1 MKRELLHKLAKEHPD
16 CFHVHISQKEIMS
29 DADGQALLDA
39 NFQDISWGN
48 DLAPSFHHMRE
59 WPRNLDPVS
68 IFGCQEMDDDENFIS
83 AKITWWI
90 SDVANPKDDTY
101 GSAQDAIEAF
111 MRLFPME
118 VNQ

>member
-1 MKRELLHKLAKEHPD
+1 
-16 CFHVHISQKEIMS
+16 MS
-29 DADGQALLDA
+29 DADGQALLNA
-39 NFQDISWGN
+39 NFQDVSWGN
-48 DLAPSFHHMRE
+48 DMAPSFHHVRE
-59 WPRNLDPVS
+59 WGNLDVPC
-68 IFGCQEMDDDENFIS
+68 IFGSQEMDDDENFIS

-118 VNQ
+118 VTQ

>member
-1 MKRELLHKLAKEHPD
+1 
-16 CFHVHISQKEIMS
+16 MS

-48 DLAPSFHHMRE
+48 DMAPSFHHMRE